1 MIKPGIVSGALLVVI
16 TALGEFVS
24 SILLYSYSNRPI
36 AVEILAQMRAY
47 NFGSAAAYA
56 VLLLVLIMILSFVSN
71 MIASRGIVK
80 DASVQ
85 QWG

>member
-1 MIKPGIVSGALLVVI
+1 VAI

-47 NFGSAAAYA
+47 NFGSAAAYS
-56 VLLLVLIMILSFVSN
+56 VLLLLLIMLLTFLSN
-71 MIASRGIVK
+71 MLARRGSQRYS
-80 DASVQ
+80 SVQ
-85 QWG
+85 EWG